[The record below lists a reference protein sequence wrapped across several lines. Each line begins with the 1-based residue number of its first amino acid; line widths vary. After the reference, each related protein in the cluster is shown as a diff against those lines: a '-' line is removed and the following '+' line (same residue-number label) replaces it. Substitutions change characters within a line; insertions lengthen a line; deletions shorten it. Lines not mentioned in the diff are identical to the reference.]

1 VFQTDTPFGDE
12 LRAVKLFAVESPIT
26 SRNGGEKIL
35 MYTVL

>member
-1 VFQTDTPFGDE
+1 MFQSDTSFGDE
-12 LRAVKLFAVESPIT
+12 LRAAKRFAVELPIT